1 MHPRSL
7 PIFDLSALEALL
19 ANVNLENDTVDN
31 LRLENWQG
39 YIVFN
44 ELDTNG
50 RGNTM
55 IGRRDD

>member
-44 ELDTNG
+44 ERDTNG

>member
-7 PIFDLSALEALL
+7 PIFDLSAFEALL
-19 ANVNLENDTVDN
+19 ANVNLENDTVEN

-44 ELDTNG
+44 ERDTNG